1 MKLVRPVG
9 KRTMAEGVH
18 VAATRLVWQR
28 REHTYMGRVWLRSAL
43 AKSRGQ
49 EVAVA
54 VDSGIIQEECW
65 LNIQTSAI
73 KQRWPKHN
81 FQGTPEGAGW
91 TTRTACL
98 EGCLARARCVYPPAL
113 SSAIAGNQPAT
124 AAAVG
129 LIFFFLIAPR
139 MFNVS
144 AFFSPSFCFIRFF
157 FFIYIYMFSV
167 PWFATTE
174 LTSLYY

>member
-1 MKLVRPVG
+1 MWLPR
-9 KRTMAEGVH
+9 GVSGNG
-18 VAATRLVWQR
+18 AS
-28 REHTYMGRVWLRSAL
+28 TYGQGMTKACHRKKPG
-43 AKSRGQ
+43 GQ

-54 VDSGIIQEECW
+54 VYFTTRGP

-73 KQRWPKHN
+73 EQRWPKHN
-81 FQGTPEGAGW
+81 FRNTPEGAGW

-157 FFIYIYMFSV
+157 FFIYIYMFFV